1 MTIIVFL
8 KTNEESTR
16 FNYWY
21 KEVFVGISDLLRLDL
36 SFSAQQIQDNVE
48 KVQREYSGKCHDL
61 QIKAT
66 VLALESVLRNIIRQ
80 QLLSDCEN

>member
-1 MTIIVFL
+1 MAIIVFL

-48 KVQREYSGKCHDL
+48 RVQREYSGKCHDL